1 VPSSIFTTFQKD
13 FTMTEYEFIRFEVR
27 GRAAWITLDRPEVL
41 NAMHPP
47 MAAELCDAWKRVRDE
62 DDIWMGVLT
71 GSGERAFSAGS
82 DLKWRSE
89 QGEDARVHNRKEVDD
104 QRGVGFQRGNNC
116 WKPFIAAV
124 NGYAVGGGLEL
135 VLGCDLIIAAEH
147 AQFGLPEVRRG
158 LMADGAGIHRL
169 MRRVPHSVAMAMVLS
184 GQFIDARE
192 AWRVGLVNEVVPLSE
207 LNEAVERWVG
217 HLVACAPLSVQAS
230 KEAAL
235 RGVDL
240 PIDEAIG
247 RVFPQAERLYA
258 SEDFIEG
265 PLAFAEKRTPE
276 WKGR

>member
-1 VPSSIFTTFQKD
+1 MI
-13 FTMTEYEFIRFEVR
+13 EYEFIYFEVR
-27 GRAAWITLDRPEVL
+27 DRVAWITLNRPEVL
-41 NAMHPP
+41 NAMNPP
-47 MAAELCDAWKRVRDE
+47 MVAELCDAWKRVRDE

-89 QGEDARVHNRKEVDD
+89 QGEDARVHNRREVDD
-104 QRGVGFQRGNNC
+104 QSRVGFQRGSDC
-116 WKPFIAAV
+116 WKPFIAVV

-135 VLGCDLIIAAEH
+135 VLGCDLVIAAEH

-184 GQFIDARE
+184 GQFIDAQE
-192 AWRVGLVNEVVPLSE
+192 AWRVGLVNEVVPMSALE
-207 LNEAVERWVG
+207 EAVERWVG
-217 HLVACAPLSVQAS
+217 QVMACAPLSLQAS

-235 RGVDL
+235 RGLDL
-240 PIDEAIG
+240 PINEAIG
-247 RVFPQAERLYA
+247 RVFPEAERLYS

-265 PLAFAEKRTPE
+265 PLAFSEKRTPE
-276 WKGR
+276 WKGC